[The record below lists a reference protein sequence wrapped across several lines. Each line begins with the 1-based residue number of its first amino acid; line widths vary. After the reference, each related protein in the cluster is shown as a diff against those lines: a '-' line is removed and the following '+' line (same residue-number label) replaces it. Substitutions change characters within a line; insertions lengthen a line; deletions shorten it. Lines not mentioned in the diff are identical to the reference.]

1 MENPAFQI
9 AFATAAFAAATAAT
23 SAHQFAPSPGW
34 TYPLPYQQPQPQLV
48 MLHDGIQHP
57 AASLQMAARVQR
69 AQQAS
74 ELASATSQPT
84 ETTAPVTL
92 KVTEGS
98 EALQAAMQLLVQQ
111 HALELEA
118 RRMVERE
125 LHDLREKYDALVATS
140 SKAELECAVAV
151 ANSKAAEKAA
161 KEKDT
166 AIGRLEE
173 QAAEWRKLA
182 TDLLKERKPSSKE
195 KSDR

>member
-1 MENPAFQI
+1 
-9 AFATAAFAAATAAT
+9 
-23 SAHQFAPSPGW
+23 
-34 TYPLPYQQPQPQLV
+34 

-140 SKAELECAVAV
+140 SKTELECAVAV